1 MELHGM
7 IQRIISLLLF
17 TFLIF
22 IPCLLR
28 AWFRP
33 AKELHPFLSWVRVWS
48 KRGKEKHV
56 FQQHDV
62 LPGHE
67 VAAKTMLSGFAF
79 ETAQSSLGVG
89 DKDCIFCFFSHF
101 FFFSPALC
109 SLKGDRIRVQ
119 ERNHQLFSHN
129 DSYKD
134 VHSILNTT
142 QEASPTGCHS
152 FPLNTT

>member
-1 MELHGM
+1 MLKPPSVMELHGM

-101 FFFSPALC
+101 FFFPQLC
-109 SLKGDRIRVQ
+109 APLR
-119 ERNHQLFSHN
+119 E
-129 DSYKD
+129 
-134 VHSILNTT
+134 
-142 QEASPTGCHS
+142 TGSEFRRGIINFFLIMIHIKM
-152 FPLNTT
+152 FIVF